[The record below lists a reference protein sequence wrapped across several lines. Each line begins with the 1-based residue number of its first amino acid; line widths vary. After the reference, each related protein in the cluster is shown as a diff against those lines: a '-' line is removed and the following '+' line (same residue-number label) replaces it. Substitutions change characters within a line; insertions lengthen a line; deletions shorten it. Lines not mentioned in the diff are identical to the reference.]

1 MGSPRTFREK
11 IADWIS
17 GGAITMANNNTDF
30 LQEDRQYW
38 IELAATRRE
47 ALVNILAQETPY
59 ANATVRRM
67 VKIAKEALYD

>member
-1 MGSPRTFREK
+1 VTITFRKK

-17 GGAITMANNNTDF
+17 GGAITMANSNADF
-30 LQEDRQYW
+30 LREDRLYW
-38 IELAATRRE
+38 IELSATRRE
-47 ALVNILAQETPY
+47 ALMNIITQETPY